1 MNDQHPQ
8 QVFNLQ
14 LAPTNTFATFFDENT
29 QVLCANLQALV
40 KKESRETQI
49 FLWGAK
55 NTGKT
60 HLLQAVCH
68 LLANSRMSVM
78 YIPLSKFDSPQVSM
92 LDGLASLD
100 VVCVDDIESV
110 AGNTIWEQALFNF
123 INQMRSQNTTI
134 VFSSQQNPAHEIF
147 NLADL
152 NSRLVWGPVYH
163 LPALDQHSLEAALKL
178 HAKVRGIELPD
189 LVIKYLFTHFK
200 RDTSALVELLEV
212 LDKASL
218 QEQRKVTVPFIK
230 QVLAN
235 R

>member
-8 QVFNLQ
+8 QVLNLH
-14 LAPTNTFATFFDENT
+14 LSPANTFATYYEENT
-29 QVLCANLQALV
+29 QLLCANLQALA
-40 KKESRETQI
+40 KKDNAEAQI

-68 LLANSRMSVM
+68 MLANSSMSVM
-78 YIPLSKFDSPQVSM
+78 YIPLSEFESHQVSM
-92 LDGLASLD
+92 LDGLTSMD
-100 VVCVDDIESV
+100 VICVDDIESV
-110 AGNTIWEQALFNF
+110 AGIEDWEQALFHF
-123 INQMRSQNTTI
+123 INQMRSQNITI
-134 VFSSQQNPAHEIF
+134 VFSSKQNPAQGIF

-163 LPALDQHSLEAALKL
+163 LQGLDEQALEGALRL
-178 HAKVRGIELPD
+178 HANARGIELPD
-189 LVIKYLFTHFK
+189 VVIHYLFTHFK
-200 RDTSALVELLEV
+200 RDASTLVELLEV
-212 LDKASL
+212 LDYASL

-235 R
+235 H